1 MQRPP
6 LRNWTPDAQNLR
18 RWFTIVMLSSL
29 TLFAAACGPDDD
41 PPVTNLCEDVTCER
55 GVCEAGEC
63 VNAGECAIDEDC
75 VDGFFCGD
83 DSVCQEA
90 SCEDVTCDR
99 GQCSEATGRC
109 ENAPACAISTQ
120 GEDCLEG
127 FVCAENICITEEAFC
142 DELACDDGRG
152 VCSVNERACVNA
164 ENCEGSDQKCADG
177 FFCAADN
184 TCQANLCDD
193 NDECARGV
201 CDPASGQ
208 CVDLE
213 VCAEINDCTDGS
225 YCVAGSCQPEADA
238 CAACEGNQICNY
250 DADALSV
257 SCEENPAGCSSAFD
271 CAGDRACQGGVCVD
285 PVACVPDAFE
295 PNDDAASA
303 TELAQTEEGMTSA
316 GICPADVDV
325 FTFNTL
331 GRDIV
336 RGTLV
341 VDVRIASEDRGLGQ
355 LEVAIFGVDGAEL
368 SRQTTN
374 EVGVAS
380 FARLRNAAQMGVHR
394 IEVRDAG
401 EVRDPGVRYEIVADV
416 VPEAVANVCAAAVL
430 LEDGDT
436 ASGDTSDSTSFQIQ
450 PSCAED
456 GSTAGERVFTFEVE
470 ERSRV
475 ELNLRPSSEVELTL
489 SLRTTCE
496 SAFSEQAC
504 QFTPGAGVIQRIR
517 QTLAPGTYFAVVK
530 GPANNTGGNFNID
543 LSIDPLICSP
553 GVAVCLTEG
562 VSRVCNAQGT
572 GFEEETCLDGCVAES
587 GLCERP
593 GGDTCLNPIDA
604 SGDFSGVI
612 DWGVYEDEVS
622 LDGGDVQAG
631 ESCLSVS
638 ESSRTFGPEVVYS
651 VTLPAGHALQANLIT
666 TSDHAALLVLDDCA
680 DADLSCLEAQTTAT
694 VLFDGRFEQE
704 LVYTNET
711 TGPQNLLV
719 VASSSTTPTGDAEI
733 RITSGEVVCT
743 PEATACDGDAF
754 MRCNASGTQLE
765 TVRECNFGCNPDA
778 LLKEATETEPE
789 ERGPACN
796 LGTNQVCRN
805 AIDILNEGGSF
816 QGEILDYTNDLDPDS
831 SANPTGC
838 TGGRARGGDATFFVD
853 ASAGDVI
860 TAQLSTEFDAAL
872 WITTDCSRAAERC
885 LAGTDS
891 GVAVDEFIQ
900 LTVPRDGRYFII
912 VDSDE
917 DQAGTFEL
925 DVSLALPTCTPGTLL
940 GCVDTDTLA
949 YCGPEGAP
957 ANFECAGGCTGSTC
971 NSPRGEACFDAIPA
985 VDGDV
990 FAGSFNG
997 RSNTLEIP
1005 GEVLGACDFSNPLG
1019 GYQAGDPV
1027 LGPDAIYSVDLR
1039 AGQALEV
1046 SGVSSAY
1053 SGVYYI
1059 LTECGAAESCS
1070 DNTLRGDEN
1079 LSLVHFAEQD
1089 ETVFVVASRYNA
1101 TTSASEGYVLEFNVV
1116 DVTCTRGER
1125 RCMDSLT
1132 AEYCTAAGEW
1142 KSYECLTGC
1151 NDGTCASAPADTCGT
1166 SQLVTETSSFSGD
1179 LRQMSNALEVPPS
1192 AQINGCFAGASSSAR
1207 DTEGPDAFYE
1217 VRLSA
1222 GERLHVESSG
1232 SHHFLYM
1239 QDACGAYD
1247 SCLASAGDSTE
1258 STNTLEYVATHDE
1271 TLFVVVDTQFS
1282 TSGGEY
1288 DIYFAITE
1296 TNAGCATGDAYCMA
1310 DGETLAVCDSKGD
1323 YNAYRCT
1330 DGCTDGRCGTP
1341 DARICEDA
1349 VMLTAGQTYRGD
1361 FQGSASVPLDLAAQG
1376 QCDFTSLVG
1385 EAEDYGDW
1393 ITRVHAVD
1401 VRQGEL
1407 LTAKLRSGASDF
1419 FMYITGECGQGS
1431 ATCEALSATGYSP
1444 EVSYVAAQDETVYV
1458 VVSRANDS
1466 SSRYYL
1472 LDVATQ
1478 TPGCSPGT
1486 SQCLADGRTL
1496 GRCNDEG
1503 VYDIYPCDGTCS
1515 GAACDQPV
1523 GDACFD
1529 AIPLVTGQPT
1539 TGTFMG
1545 TNQIEPA
1552 EGQAGNCEFA
1562 NTFAGPETIYSIFV
1576 PAGQALSVELD
1587 TPVFGAYV
1595 YLLGECGEANSCVAL
1610 ARTDRQST
1618 TTFVA
1623 DRDRTIYVVVDK
1635 SGGSIDERE
1644 FTLTADYQTP
1654 ECTPGQ
1660 QRCSAD
1666 GTSLQICNEY
1676 NFFETYAC
1684 NSGSCSAGR
1693 CETPNGQSCQD
1704 ALPLVLGQES
1714 TLTQGSVSWI
1724 NAGSDESGECSI
1736 SGNDNYGEAYRYV
1749 DLEEG
1754 DVLNVF
1760 VEKGT
1765 VYGSEL
1771 MVLEDCFT
1779 MASCQVSE
1787 SLSGS
1792 SNPTYGNKNLRYVA
1806 DQARR
1811 VYVVL
1816 DDDGSF
1822 GEQTIFATVTPAEC
1836 TPGERRCHAESGN
1849 IQLCSE
1855 DGIFEDDYQCDGSC
1869 NADLTCNPPKGD
1881 RCFDAIPLPGDGVA
1895 VSDNVSGLSNEI
1907 GFSSGA
1913 YGACTFDHSAT
1924 SGYDRIYSVQASG
1937 GDVLRVNYSTT
1948 DTSSFFYVLSECGQ
1962 IESCMAN
1969 GHFRAGAKDV
1979 FIPITEDGTYYIVA
1993 DRQSSST
2000 STNYTLEVEVM
2011 QPDCI
2016 ATGITR
2022 CTPDG
2027 TGVEYCN
2034 AYGVLEVTDC
2044 QGQCV
2049 NDRCEV
2055 PMGGT
2060 CGDAIAVVPGQVYT
2074 GDFNGQNNLGA
2085 YNTASTGVCEFSSS
2099 NETHG
2104 ADTFY
2109 EVSLRAGDVM
2119 LVNFTSNASEG
2130 MAYLVEDCRDIGTC
2144 LAQGVSSGTSS
2155 TPRGFE
2161 YIAEEDKTVFIVV
2174 DRRATSLST
2183 STYELSVELTALNS
2197 CTPGATSCSADGSAI
2212 EYCDDRGILRSYACA
2227 EGCVAGQCSPP
2238 EGDLCFDAIPVTS
2251 GETVAH
2257 ELAGASNSFEFS
2269 ANSSCYLSERYAP
2282 IGPDRVYSI
2291 ELTAGDRLDVD
2302 FETSSSFNAD
2312 NILMYVLD
2320 SCTGQVDATCRT
2332 AAFGNWDLSFVADQ
2346 SQTYYVVVDE
2356 LRSSPSSTSRT
2367 LTFNVTPAQNGEVC
2381 LPGESRCEGG
2391 TVSICNAQGTG
2402 FDTQATCEFGCERDF
2417 CAGPAQPNNTC
2428 ADALLI
2434 SGPTVIY
2441 DDFSEFENDYGSS
2454 TNRCGSSSAFGRDA
2468 VYRLEMDPGQIVRV
2482 RARSTRNTNEPQ
2494 VSIVED
2500 CENMEA
2506 CLANDRNEP
2515 DAFVE
2520 FFSATGGIYYAVVDG
2535 SSSTQ
2540 EMYIVEFD
2548 FDVAECVP
2556 GEQVCLDET
2565 TLQFCTETG
2574 VYETFDCPLGCAS
2587 DACNRPANNTCEGAL
2602 DVNEGI
2608 EITVD
2613 MDDFTRDYDPDLGSG
2628 LSCARRQ
2635 GTGPD
2640 MIYYVDAVKND
2651 VITASMT
2658 TDEFEKLVWI
2668 TTDCSESATMAN
2680 ACVAGTVA
2688 SSYSDT
2694 ATLTY
2699 RVPTAGRYFIVMD
2712 SYDSTFNEVTGT
2724 ADIAISV
2731 ERAACLPTEGFCDVD
2746 GNLNFCAADGS
2757 GFITQTCA
2765 SGCADGACTPPVGNV
2780 CPDAVPLTSGVAYVG
2795 DFANY
2800 TNHFDP
2806 GYEGC
2811 TGFDAPGPD
2820 AAFSIALAAGETV
2833 TATVS
2838 NVANAT
2844 NDMAL
2849 YLISDCGDERA
2860 SCQAGSDLPGEGAES
2875 VTFTATEAGTYYLVT
2890 DSWTEGVTGQFEIT
2904 ATVN

>member
-18 RWFTIVMLSSL
+18 RWFTLVMLSSF
-29 TLFAAACGPDDD
+29 TLFASACGPDDD
-41 PPVTNLCEDVTCER
+41 PQVTNLCEDVTCER

-83 DSVCQEA
+83 EGVCQEA

-120 GEDCLEG
+120 DEDCLDG
-127 FVCAENICITEEAFC
+127 FVCAENLCVTEEAFC
-142 DELACDDGRG
+142 EELACDEGRG
-152 VCSVNERACVNA
+152 VCSVEERACVNA
-164 ENCEGSDQKCADG
+164 ENCEGSDQNCADG
-177 FFCAADN
+177 FFCAEDN
-184 TCQANLCDD
+184 TCQANLCDE

-208 CVDLE
+208 CVDPE
-213 VCAEINDCTDGS
+213 VCAEADECTDGS
-225 YCVAGSCQPEADA
+225 FCVAGSCQPEADA
-238 CAACEGNQICNY
+238 CAPCEGNQICDY

-257 SCEENPAGCSSAFD
+257 TCEENPAGCSSAFD
-271 CAGDRACQGGVCVD
+271 CAGDRACQGGICVD
-285 PVACVPDAFE
+285 PVACVPDALE
-295 PNDDAASA
+295 PNDDAESA
-303 TELAQTEEGMTSA
+303 TDLAQAEEGVTAA
-316 GICPADVDV
+316 GICAADVDV

-331 GRDIV
+331 GRGLV

-341 VDVRIASEDRGLGQ
+341 VDVRTVSEDRGLGQ

-401 EVRDPGVRYEIVADV
+401 EVRDPGVRYEIFADV
-416 VPEAVANVCAAAVL
+416 VPEAVANVCAAAVV

-450 PSCAED
+450 PTCAEA
-456 GSTAGERVFTFEVE
+456 GSTAGERIFTFEVE

-475 ELNLRPSSEVELTL
+475 ELNLRPSSMVELTL

-553 GVAVCLTEG
+553 GAAVCLDEG
-562 VSRVCNAQGT
+562 TSRVCNAQGT

-593 GGDTCLNPIDA
+593 DGDTCLNPIDA
-604 SGDFSGVI
+604 SAGFSGII
-612 DWGVYEDEVS
+612 DWANYEDEVS
-622 LDGGDVQAG
+622 LDGGDVEAG
-631 ESCLSVS
+631 ESCLSAAQ
-638 ESSRTFGPEVVYS
+638 SSRTFGPEVVYS
-651 VTLPAGHALQANLIT
+651 VNLPAGHALQANLISN
-666 TSDHAALLVLDDCA
+666 SDHAALLVVEDCA
-680 DADLSCLEAQTTAT
+680 DADLSCLAAQIDAT
-694 VLFDGRFEQE
+694 ERLDGRFEQE

-711 TGPQNLLV
+711 TGLQNLLV
-719 VASSSTTPTGDAEI
+719 VASSSTTPTGDSEI
-733 RITSGEVVCT
+733 RITSGEVICAPNV
-743 PEATACDGDAF
+743 AQCDGDALV
-754 MRCNASGTQLE
+754 RCNAAGTNLIE
-765 TVRECNFGCNPDA
+765 ERTCTFGCNPEGELLEEETDDEPA
-778 LLKEATETEPE
+778 LYGGT
-789 ERGPACN
+789 CN
-796 LGTNQVCRN
+796 PGTNQICRN
-805 AIDILNEGGSF
+805 AIDLLAEGDSF
-816 QGEILDYTNDLDPDS
+816 EGAIQDYTNDLDPDD

-838 TGGRARGGDATFFVD
+838 TGRRATGGDATFFVD

-860 TAQLSTEFDAAL
+860 TARLNTEFDASL

-885 LAGTDS
+885 LAGSDS
-891 GVAVDEFIQ
+891 GVAAEEFVQ
-900 LTVPRDGRYFII
+900 LTAPQDGRYFII
-912 VDSDE
+912 VDSQSGE
-917 DQAGTFEL
+917 EGLFNLEAT
-925 DVSLALPTCTPGTLL
+925 VALPTCTPGELL
-940 GCVDTDTLA
+940 GCADADTLA

-957 ANFECAGGCTGSTC
+957 ANFACVGGCTGSTC
-971 NSPRGEACFDAIPA
+971 NSPRGDACFDAIPA
-985 VDGDV
+985 ADGDV

-997 RSNTLEIP
+997 RTNTLEIP
-1005 GEVLGACDFSNPLG
+1005 GEVLGACDFSNADDTF
-1019 GYQAGDPV
+1019 YAGDPV
-1027 LGPDAIYSVDLR
+1027 LGPDAIYSVELE

-1046 SGVSSAY
+1046 AGVNNSF

-1059 LTECGAAESCS
+1059 LTECGAAASCV
-1070 DNTLRGDEN
+1070 DNSVRGEN
-1079 LSLVHFAEQD
+1079 PNLVHFAEQD
-1089 ETVFVVASRYNA
+1089 ETVYVVASRYNA
-1101 TTSASEGYVLEFNVV
+1101 RSSSSEGYVLNFKVV

-1125 RCMDSLT
+1125 RCMDSIT
-1132 AEYCTAAGEW
+1132 AEVCTAAGYWE
-1142 KSYECLTGC
+1142 SFDCPTGC
-1151 NDGTCASAPADTCGT
+1151 TNGVCANAPANSCADA
-1166 SQLVTETSSFSGD
+1166 QVVTETSTFTNSFA
-1179 LRQMSNALEVPPS
+1179 QLENTIEVEPNTSP
-1192 AQINGCFAGASSSAR
+1192 NGCFAEYSSSL
-1207 DTEGPDAFYE
+1207 DTGGPDAFYE

-1222 GERLHVESSG
+1222 GDKLDVQSSG
-1232 SHHFLYM
+1232 GSHILYV
-1239 QDACGAYD
+1239 QSTCGEFN
-1247 SCLASAGDSTE
+1247 SCLASNGGTSTSLNQE
-1258 STNTLEYVATHDE
+1258 LTYTAEQDETVFVVLDTLFSSSSDFEVYFGITPTNT
-1271 TLFVVVDTQFS
+1271 
-1282 TSGGEY
+1282 
-1288 DIYFAITE
+1288 
-1296 TNAGCATGDAYCMA
+1296 GCTTGDAYCMA
-1310 DGETLAVCDSKGD
+1310 DGETLAVCDSNGN

-1330 DGCTDGRCGTP
+1330 DGCANDRCGTP

-1361 FQGSASVPLDLAAQG
+1361 FNGTASVPLDLAAQG

-1385 EAEDYGDW
+1385 EAEDYGEW

-1407 LTAKLRSGASDF
+1407 LTAKLRSRADDF

-1431 ATCEALSATGYSP
+1431 AACEALSATGYSP
-1444 EVSYVAAQDETVYV
+1444 EVSYLADQDETVYV
-1458 VVSRANDS
+1458 VVSRADDAS
-1466 SSRYYL
+1466 SGYYL

-1503 VYDIYPCDGTCS
+1503 VFDIYPCEGTCS
-1515 GAACDQPV
+1515 NGACDQPV

-1552 EGQAGNCEFA
+1552 EGEAGSCEFA

-1576 PAGQALSVELD
+1576 PAGQALTVELD

-1595 YLLGECGEANSCVAL
+1595 YILGECGEANSCIAL
-1610 ARTDRQST
+1610 ARNDREST

-1623 DRDRTIYVVVDK
+1623 DRDRTVYVVVDK
-1635 SGGSIDERE
+1635 TGAMIDERE

-1660 QRCSAD
+1660 QRCSGD
-1666 GTSLQICNEY
+1666 GTSLQICNEF

-1714 TLTQGSVSWI
+1714 TMTQGSVSWI
-1724 NAGSDESGECSI
+1724 NAGSDESGACSI
-1736 SGNDNYGEAYRYV
+1736 SGDDDFGEAYRYV

-1754 DVLNVF
+1754 DVLDV
-1760 VEKGT
+1760 VVDRGA
-1765 VYGSEL
+1765 VYGIEL
-1771 MVLEDCFT
+1771 MVLESCFS
-1779 MASCQVSE
+1779 MNSCQVSD
-1787 SLSGS
+1787 SLSSYSG
-1792 SNPTYGNKNLRYVA
+1792 GEIRYVA

-1816 DDDGSF
+1816 DDDANF

-1836 TPGERRCHAESGN
+1836 SEGERRCNTESGN
-1849 IQLCSE
+1849 IQVCNE
-1855 DGIFEDDYQCDGSC
+1855 FGIYEDDYQCDGAC
-1869 NADLTCNPPKGD
+1869 TEALTCETPKGD

-1924 SGYDRIYSVQASG
+1924 SGYDRIYSVEASA

-1962 IESCMAN
+1962 IESCLAN

-2000 STNYTLEVEVM
+2000 STNYNLEVEVT

-2016 ATGITR
+2016 ATGVTR

-2034 AYGVLEVTDC
+2034 EYGVLEVTDC
-2044 QGQCV
+2044 NGLCV
-2049 NDRCEV
+2049 NDRCEA
-2055 PMGGT
+2055 PTGQT
-2060 CGDAIAVVPGQVYT
+2060 CGDAITVVPGQVYT

-2085 YNTASTGVCEFSSS
+2085 YNTASTGVCEFSST

-2174 DRRATSLST
+2174 DRRATSLSS

-2197 CTPGATSCSADGSAI
+2197 CTPGATSCSADGSSI

-2227 EGCVAGQCSPP
+2227 TGCVAGQCSPP

-2251 GETVAH
+2251 GETVNH
-2257 ELAGASNSFEFS
+2257 ELAGATNSFEFGV
-2269 ANSSCYLSERYAP
+2269 NSGCYLSERYAP

-2302 FETSSSFNAD
+2302 FETSSSTNAD

-2356 LRSSPSSTSRT
+2356 LRSSPSTSVSRS

-2417 CAGPAQPNNTC
+2417 CAGPAEPNDTC

-2434 SGPTVIY
+2434 SGPTVIF
-2441 DDFSEFENDYGSS
+2441 DDFSEFENDYGGYS
-2454 TNRCGSSSAFGRDA
+2454 NRCDGSYASGNDA
-2468 VYRLEMDPGQIVRV
+2468 VYRIEMDPGQIVRV
-2482 RARSTRNTNEPQ
+2482 RARSTRNTIEPQ

-2520 FFSATGGIYYAVVDG
+2520 FFSATGGTYYAVVDG
-2535 SSSTQ
+2535 SSSYNA
-2540 EMYIVEFD
+2540 EKFIVEFD

-2556 GEQVCLDET
+2556 GEQVCLDAT
-2565 TLQFCTETG
+2565 TLEFCTETG
-2574 VYETFDCPLGCAS
+2574 VFDTFDCPLGCAS
-2587 DACNRPANNTCEGAL
+2587 DACNRPANNTCEGAI
-2602 DVNEGI
+2602 DAGEGL
-2608 EITVD
+2608 ELTVD
-2613 MDDFTRDYDPDLGSG
+2613 MDDFTRNYDSDLGSG
-2628 LSCARRQ
+2628 VACTGRQ
-2635 GTGPD
+2635 GDGPD
-2640 MIYYVDAVKND
+2640 MVYYVDAQKND
-2651 VITASMT
+2651 VINAT
-2658 TDEFEKLVWI
+2658 TGNSDFWRVLWI
-2668 TTDCSESATMAN
+2668 TTDCSDPATMAN
-2680 ACVAGTVA
+2680 ECVAGTNARYSSDA
-2688 SSYSDT
+2688 SLS
-2694 ATLTY
+2694 Y
-2699 RVPTAGRYFIVMD
+2699 RVPTAGRYYIIVD
-2712 SYDSTFNEVTGT
+2712 SYDSVLDEVTGT
-2724 ADIAISV
+2724 LDIDISV
-2731 ERAACLPTEGFCDVD
+2731 DRALCQPTEGFCDED

-2765 SGCADGACTPPVGNV
+2765 SGCTDGACTPPVGNV

-2811 TGFDAPGPD
+2811 TGFDAPGAD
-2820 AAFSIALAAGETV
+2820 AVFSVALAAGETV

-2838 NVANAT
+2838 NVADAT

-2890 DSWTEGVTGQFEIT
+2890 DTWIEGVTGQFEIT